1 MTSKLASAIGRVTTE
16 VFQKGGGKKTHK
28 THDALKVV
36 GLAVLDQH
44 RDDERGQEE
53 GDRLERLEV
62 ERHVAVHDPAEDDE
76 EGGDE
81 EGDLQAA
88 ADGDADGEV
97 HLVLVRDDNGGDVL
111 GGVADDGDEDE
122 ADEGPTDVC
131 RLDDRANAV
140 DEVLGANSHGDRDD
154 DQDDAGGPG
163 RQQFGLGVLV

>member
-1 MTSKLASAIGRVTTE
+1 MGE
-16 VFQKGGGKKTHK
+16 KGGSQNTHK
-28 THDALKVV
+28 TQDALEVV

-53 GDRLERLEV
+53 GDGLEGLKV

-97 HLVLVRDDNGGDVL
+97 HLVLVRDNDGGNVL

-122 ADEGPTDVC
+122 ADEGLADVG
-131 RLDDRANAV
+131 RLNDRVDAV
-140 DEVLGANSHGDRDD
+140 DEVLGADGHGDRDD
-154 DQDDAGGPG
+154 DQNDAGGPG
-163 RQQFGLGVLV
+163 RQQFGLGILV